1 MSQWIREY
9 FLSAALLQIGSVIIS
24 CSFFLIIISK
34 LIIKDNFDKSFSFH
48 DGYILFSI
56 ALIIFFWLIS
66 APETRYALGPIISL
80 PCFFIYLIFKRFN
93 FLKLISKKSFHLTI
107 CMSIICLLL
116 FIKNVSKFENQDLFV
131 NNYKISPNYSH
142 IEKIGTFSDNDFY
155 WGKFNCIDFKKIC
168 VNTVKQHY
176 IVEKILNFKVYK
188 SNNL

>member
-1 MSQWIREY
+1 
-9 FLSAALLQIGSVIIS
+9 
-24 CSFFLIIISK
+24 
-34 LIIKDNFDKSFSFH
+34 
-48 DGYILFSI
+48 
-56 ALIIFFWLIS
+56 
-66 APETRYALGPIISL
+66 
-80 PCFFIYLIFKRFN
+80 
-93 FLKLISKKSFHLTI
+93 
-107 CMSIICLLL
+107 MSIICLLL